1 MPRAL
6 WKGAIT
12 FGLVYIPVHL
22 HSVAKREETL
32 DLTMLDRRDMSPVGY
47 QRVNKESGKV
57 VPWEKIVKGYE
68 YKKDKFVVLTDE
80 DFRKANVEATQTV
93 NIVSFVAAGEIP
105 IVHHDTPYYLVPEKR
120 GEKSY
125 VLLREALQ
133 RSDKVGVAYVV
144 IRSRQHLAALVP
156 MGNMLVLDTLRF
168 GYEVRPASEFKV
180 PAGTPKALN
189 IHEKELSMA
198 LKLMDE
204 MTDEWDPDTYHDT
217 YRDDLLARVKEKV
230 KAGETEEITE
240 PEEPAQAPRKAEVID
255 LMALLKNSIDRK
267 KGKGAA
273 ESGGARRAVRSARR
287 APMRSAGA
295 RSRQRKR
302 A

>member
-1 MPRAL
+1 
-6 WKGAIT
+6 
-12 FGLVYIPVHL
+12 
-22 HSVAKREETL
+22 
-32 DLTMLDRRDMSPVGY
+32 
-47 QRVNKESGKV
+47 
-57 VPWEKIVKGYE
+57 
-68 YKKDKFVVLTDE
+68 
-80 DFRKANVEATQTV
+80 
-93 NIVSFVAAGEIP
+93 
-105 IVHHDTPYYLVPEKR
+105 
-120 GEKSY
+120 
-125 VLLREALQ
+125 
-133 RSDKVGVAYVV
+133 
-144 IRSRQHLAALVP
+144 HLAALVP

-168 GYEVRPASEFKV
+168 GYEVRPASEFRV

-267 KGKGAA
+267 KGKGAV
-273 ESGGARRAVRSARR
+273 ESGGARRAARSARR
-287 APMRSAGA
+287 AP
-295 RSRQRKR
+295 
-302 A
+302 